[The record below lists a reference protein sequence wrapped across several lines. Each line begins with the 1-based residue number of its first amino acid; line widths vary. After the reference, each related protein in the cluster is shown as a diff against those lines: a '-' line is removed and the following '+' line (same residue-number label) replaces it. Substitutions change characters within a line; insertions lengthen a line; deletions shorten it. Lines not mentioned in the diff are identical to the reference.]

1 MPMRKRRYRGDIGP
15 VGGEYETTDLLEIL
29 DLKEGD
35 IKYIPEPNGT
45 DFKIIRVINGKVK
58 VFYSKTKRD
67 RKNNNGDNIDI
78 FE

>member
-1 MPMRKRRYRGDIGP
+1 MPIRKRKYRADVGP
-15 VGGEYETTDLLEIL
+15 IGGEYEATDHLEIL

-45 DFKIIRVINGKVK
+45 DFKIIRVKDGIVK

-67 RKNNNGDNIDI
+67 RKNNNEDNIDI